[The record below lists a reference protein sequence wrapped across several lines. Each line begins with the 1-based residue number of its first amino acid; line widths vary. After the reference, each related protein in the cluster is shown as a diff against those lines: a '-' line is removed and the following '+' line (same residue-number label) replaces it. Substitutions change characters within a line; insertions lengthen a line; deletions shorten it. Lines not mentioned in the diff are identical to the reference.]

1 MTALTTLRYMTWDDW
16 MFYIDSAV
24 YWLRLASSI
33 AFTWYMV
40 GRHRH
45 IFAGYEDHNR
55 NRKHALRHT
64 PQTTH
69 GGCDETD
76 RRND

>member
-16 MFYIDSAV
+16 MFYLDSAV
-24 YWLRLASSI
+24 YWIRLAASI

-45 IFAGYEDHNR
+45 IFAGYEDQ
-55 NRKHALRHT
+55 
-64 PQTTH
+64 P
-69 GGCDETD
+69 ETRSEAYAAD
-76 RRND
+76 NEWRM